1 MNVSIIIPTYNEKEN
16 IVILTNKLTEI
27 FKNSVHDLKIIV
39 VDDNSPDGTSSVV
52 KKLDLF
58 EQTIFLITRQE
69 KLGLGSA
76 YQAGY
81 DWCKNNNSE
90 CIIQMDS
97 DLSHPPEIT
106 INLVDSIGE
115 GYDVAIASRYVDNGG
130 VSSWPIHRKIIS
142 FIANMLVRVFLGSK
156 LHDNTTGY
164 RAFNS
169 DTIELLIKYD
179 VKSNGFS
186 YLIES
191 IYLFHKKKL
200 KIKEIP
206 FIFQERSIGKTKLSS
221 FEILRF
227 LLSIFH
233 LLIYGIKEKPN

>member
-16 IVILTNKLTEI
+16 IVTLTNKLTEI

-52 KKLDLF
+52 KKLDSF
-58 EQTIFLITRQE
+58 EQTIFLITRPE

>member
-16 IVILTNKLTEI
+16 IVILTNRLIEI

-58 EQTIFLITRQE
+58 EQNIFLITRQE

-115 GYDVAIASRYVDNGG
+115 GYDVAIASRYVDKGG

>member
-27 FKNSVHDLKIIV
+27 FKNSGHGLKIIV

>member
-16 IVILTNKLTEI
+16 IVTLTNKLTEI

-52 KKLDLF
+52 KKLDSF
-58 EQTIFLITRQE
+58 EQTIFLITRPE

-206 FIFQERSIGKTKLSS
+206 FIFQERSMGKTKLSS

>member
-16 IVILTNKLTEI
+16 IVILTDKLINI
-27 FKNSVHDLKIIV
+27 FNNSSHNMKIIV
-39 VDDNSPDGTSSVV
+39 VDDNSPDGTSSIV
-52 KKLDLF
+52 KQLSSYEKSV
-58 EQTIFLITRQE
+58 FLITRKS

-81 DWCKNNNSE
+81 NWCIENNSD

-97 DLSHPPEIT
+97 DLSHPPDIT
-106 INLVDSIGE
+106 TQIVNSINSGF
-115 GYDVAIASRYVDNGG
+115 DVAIASRYVNKGG

-142 FIANMLVRVFLGSK
+142 RIANMLVRTFLGSK
-156 LHDNTTGY
+156 LQDNTTGY
-164 RAFNS
+164 RGFNS
-169 DTIELLIKYD
+169 STIDLLIRYD

-191 IYLFHKKKL
+191 VYLFHKKKL
-200 KIKEIP
+200 KIQEIP
-206 FIFQERSIGKTKLSS
+206 FVFQERSAGKTKLSS

-233 LLIYGIKEKPN
+233 LLIYGIKEKSE

>member
-27 FKNSVHDLKIIV
+27 FKNFGHDLKIIV

-52 KKLDLF
+52 QKLDLF
-58 EQTIFLITRQE
+58 EQTIFLITRPE

-115 GYDVAIASRYVDNGG
+115 GYDVAIASRYVDKGG

>member
-16 IVILTNKLTEI
+16 IVILTNRLIEI
-27 FKNSVHDLKIIV
+27 FKNSGHDLKIIV

-58 EQTIFLITRQE
+58 EQNIFLITRQE

>member
-52 KKLDLF
+52 KKLDSF
-58 EQTIFLITRQE
+58 EQTIFLITRPE

-106 INLVDSIGE
+106 INLVDSIAE
-115 GYDVAIASRYVDNGG
+115 GYDVTIASRYVDKGG

-169 DTIELLIKYD
+169 NTIELLIKYD

-206 FIFQERSIGKTKLSS
+206 FIFQERSMGKTKLSS

>member
-27 FKNSVHDLKIIV
+27 FKNYGHDLKIIV

-81 DWCKNNNSE
+81 VWCKNNNSE

-115 GYDVAIASRYVDNGG
+115 GYDVAIASRYVDKGG

-142 FIANMLVRVFLGSK
+142 FIANMLVRIFLGSK

-169 DTIELLIKYD
+169 DTIELLINYD

>member
-16 IVILTNKLTEI
+16 IVVLTDQLIDI
-27 FKNSVHDLKIIV
+27 FNNSSHNLKIIV
-39 VDDNSPDGTSSVV
+39 VDDNSPDGTSSIV
-52 KKLDLF
+52 
-58 EQTIFLITRQE
+58 EQLNSYGKSVFLITRE
-69 KLGLGSA
+69 SKLGLGSA

-81 DWCKNNNSE
+81 NWCIENNSD

-106 INLVDSIGE
+106 TQIVDSINS
-115 GYDVAIASRYVDNGG
+115 GYDVAIASRYVADGG

-142 FIANMLVRVFLGSK
+142 YVANLLVRTFLGSE

-164 RAFNS
+164 RGFNS
-169 DTIELLIKYD
+169 STIDLLIRYD

-191 IYLFHKKKL
+191 VYLFHKQKL
-200 KIKEIP
+200 KIQEIP
-206 FIFQERSIGKTKLSS
+206 FVFQERSTGKTKLSS
-221 FEILRF
+221 FEIFRF

-233 LLIYGIKEKPN
+233 LLIYGIKEKPE

>member
-16 IVILTNKLTEI
+16 IVILSNQLLEI
-27 FKNSVHDLKIIV
+27 FKNSEHNLKIIV

-52 KKLDLF
+52 KQLDQF
-58 EQTIFLITRQE
+58 EKSIFLITRKE

-81 DWCKNNNSE
+81 NWCKKNNSD

-106 INLVDSIGE
+106 IQLVDSINE
-115 GYDVAIASRYVDNGG
+115 GFDVAIASRYVDKGG
-130 VSSWPIHRKIIS
+130 VSSWPLHRKIIS
-142 FIANMLVRVFLGSK
+142 FVANMLVRVFLGSK

-164 RAFNS
+164 RGFNS
-169 DTIELLIKYD
+169 TTIDLLIHYD

-191 IYLFHKKKL
+191 VYLFHKKKL
-200 KIKEIP
+200 RIKEIP
-206 FIFQERSIGKTKLSS
+206 FVFQERSIGKTKLSS

-233 LLIYGIKEKPN
+233 LLIYGIKEKSN

>member
-58 EQTIFLITRQE
+58 EQTIFLITRPE

-106 INLVDSIGE
+106 MNLVDSIGE
-115 GYDVAIASRYVDNGG
+115 GYDVAIASRYVDKGG

>member
-52 KKLDLF
+52 KKLDSF
-58 EQTIFLITRQE
+58 EQTIFLITRPE

-115 GYDVAIASRYVDNGG
+115 GYDVAIASRYVDKGG

-169 DTIELLIKYD
+169 NTVELLIKYD